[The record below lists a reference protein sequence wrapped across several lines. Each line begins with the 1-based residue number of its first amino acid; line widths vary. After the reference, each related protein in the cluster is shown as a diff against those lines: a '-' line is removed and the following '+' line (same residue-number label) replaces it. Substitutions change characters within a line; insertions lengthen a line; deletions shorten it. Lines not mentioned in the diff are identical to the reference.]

1 VSRRLPD
8 RLYAI
13 VIGNRIPCKSR
24 TEECSRTFEQQ
35 VHFELSR
42 LFSGDHQ
49 GNLDSLLQ
57 GALISRSPL
66 KRMALALT
74 FISLAAAAK

>member
-1 VSRRLPD
+1 MELFS
-8 RLYAI
+8 AI
-13 VIGNRIPCKSR
+13 EFRVNHVLKNVI
-24 TEECSRTFEQQ
+24 FEQQ
-35 VHFELSR
+35 VHLERSR

-49 GNLDSLLQ
+49 GNFDSLLQ

-66 KRMALALT
+66 KRTALALT